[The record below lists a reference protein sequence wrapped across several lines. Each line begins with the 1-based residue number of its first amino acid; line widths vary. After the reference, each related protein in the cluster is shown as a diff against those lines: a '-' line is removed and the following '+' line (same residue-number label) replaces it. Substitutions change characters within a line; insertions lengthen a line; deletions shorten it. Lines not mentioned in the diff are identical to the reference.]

1 MLTSIKTESHLVE
14 EEDESRWYARD
25 SSIPTAEDDAR
36 RERRG
41 AGSGIG
47 TERVRSMM
55 STDSYYFIIRA
66 KPRIKN
72 GCNVIVNPSEPMKC
86 ALSL

>member
-66 KPRIKN
+66 NQGSKRD
-72 GCNVIVNPSEPMKC
+72 VT
-86 ALSL
+86 LL